1 MGIKHRPNT
10 WPELFVWLGSPVLPI
25 RESAKTYT

>member
-1 MGIKHRPNT
+1 MGIEHRPNT
-10 WPELFVWLGSPVLPI
+10 GPELFYWLGSSVLPI